1 MTDDIATAQEGIR
14 AMLRLMGQDPE
25 DPSVIETP
33 ARWVKA
39 YLELGTP
46 EGSPEQIL
54 AKRFQVGSVDS
65 VVAVG
70 PIRFVS
76 LCEHHLLPF
85 SGLAWVAYKP
95 TGDTVV
101 GLSKIPRLVQHF
113 ARRPQIQ
120 ERLTEQISTALN
132 ELLPVTGAACLI
144 RGEHT
149 CMTMRGIR
157 AHGATM
163 VTSSMLGIFREK
175 GEARAEF
182 LALANGAWG

>member
-1 MTDDIATAQEGIR
+1 MSNDITIAQEGIR
-14 AMLRLMGQDPE
+14 AMLRLMGQDPD
-25 DPSVIETP
+25 DPSVEDTP

-46 EGSPEQIL
+46 DSTPEEIL
-54 AKRFQVGSVDS
+54 HKRFTVGNVDS

-85 SGLAWVAYKP
+85 SGQAWVAYKP

-120 ERLTEQISTALN
+120 ERLTEQISSTLN

-144 RGEHT
+144 RGEHS
-149 CMTMRGIR
+149 CMTLRGIR

-182 LALANGAWG
+182 LALANGSWQ